1 MKRFTIGTPFTP
13 RRTGVIVTRQEPLV
27 FRLMLHVTL
36 PLLILQEPSLVVAR
50 SVFVALVSVAVI
62 RYVVPAV
69 AAKVA
74 TSGFFT
80 GLPRNPFFFGV
91 IRTLLVMLG
100 LVHLTFTGV
109 AGAAVA
115 GAAVAGAVVAGAVV
129 AGAVGVTPLDATDA
143 LLGPAAFVAVTVNE

>member
-1 MKRFTIGTPFTP
+1 M
-13 RRTGVIVTRQEPLV
+13 
-27 FRLMLHVTL
+27 
-36 PLLILQEPSLVVAR
+36 
-50 SVFVALVSVAVI
+50 I
-62 RYVVPAV
+62 RYVVPVV

-109 AGAAVA
+109 AGAVGVIVLDGA
-115 GAAVAGAVVAGAVV
+115 GAADV
-129 AGAVGVTPLDATDA
+129 
-143 LLGPAAFVAVTVNE
+143 PAAFVAVTVNE

>member
-1 MKRFTIGTPFTP
+1 M
-13 RRTGVIVTRQEPLV
+13 
-27 FRLMLHVTL
+27 
-36 PLLILQEPSLVVAR
+36 
-50 SVFVALVSVAVI
+50 I

-100 LVHLTFTGV
+100 LVHLTFTRV
-109 AGAAVA
+109 AGAVVA
-115 GAAVAGAVVAGAVV
+115 GAVVAGAVVAGAVV
-129 AGAVGVTPLDATDA
+129 AGAVGVIVLDGAGAADV
-143 LLGPAAFVAVTVNE
+143 PAAFVAVTVNE